1 MKPAGNGTT
10 QKIYSTDEL
19 NERKVLL
26 VNLSLP
32 VSLRCNSS
40 PGMHCNTVDGEFK
53 RGTAAISERPS
64 LLLLFFQYDK
74 LCQFHVTTHISEG
87 NEVKKKKSLLKLG
100 LKVDT
105 LKRVKLNKILPSD
118 KV

>member
-64 LLLLFFQYDK
+64 LLLLLLFFQYDK

-87 NEVKKKKSLLKLG
+87 NEVKKKKIPV
-100 LKVDT
+100 KVRSKSGYFET
-105 LKRVKLNKILPSD
+105 GKAQ
-118 KV
+118 